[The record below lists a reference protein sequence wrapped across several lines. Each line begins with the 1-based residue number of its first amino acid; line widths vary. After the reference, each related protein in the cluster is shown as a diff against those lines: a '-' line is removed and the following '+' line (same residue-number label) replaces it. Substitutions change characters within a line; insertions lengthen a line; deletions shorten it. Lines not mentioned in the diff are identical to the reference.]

1 MVPMDQP
8 SLYDDDI
15 VTWSEQQAASL
26 RALARRPDVSNA
38 LDWETIAEEVQS
50 LGRSQV
56 PGVESAILLVLV
68 HVLKYLSAPT
78 AQSTRSWRVEVVAYQ
93 ATARR
98 NYKRSMRHRIDWED
112 LWTTAK
118 ANAAVSLEMYG
129 DRLVQ
134 GLPRAMPF
142 DPEEIVAKDFDMDL
156 ALERLAATLEMPTD
170 HH

>member
-1 MVPMDQP
+1 MDQP

-15 VTWSEQQAASL
+15 VTWADEQAASL
-26 RALARRPDVSNA
+26 RVLAQRPDLSNA
-38 LDWETIAEEVQS
+38 LDWENIAEEVES

-56 PGVESAILLVLV
+56 QGVESAILLVLV

-78 AQSTRSWRVEVVAYQ
+78 AQSTRSWRVEVTAYQ

-98 NYKRSMRHRIDWED
+98 NYKRSMRQKIDWED

-118 ANAAVSLEMYG
+118 ANAAVSLKMYG
-129 DRLVQ
+129 DNLVQ

-142 DPEEIVAKDFDMDL
+142 DPDEIVAKDFDMDQ
-156 ALERLAATLEMPTD
+156 ALERLAASLEMPTD

>member
-1 MVPMDQP
+1 MDQP
-8 SLYDDDI
+8 SLCDDDI

-26 RALARRPDVSNA
+26 RALAARPDLSNA
-38 LDWETIAEEVQS
+38 RAWENIAEEVEG
-50 LGRSQV
+50 LRRSQTQ
-56 PGVESAILLVLV
+56 GVESAILLVLV
-68 HVLKYLSAPT
+68 PKYLSAPS

-98 NYKRSMRHRIDWED
+98 NYKRSMRQRIDWED

-129 DRLVQ
+129 DSPVP
-134 GLPRAMPF
+134 GSPATMPF
-142 DPEEIVAKDFDMDL
+142 DPDEIVAKSFDMDW
-156 ALERLAATLEMPTD
+156 ALERLASALEMPAD